1 MKERAAPKDSELRGL
16 LRAKLPDYMIP
27 SAFVILDRFPL
38 SPNGKLDRKA
48 LPRPEAHSSN
58 LAAFAPPDT
67 ETQKALADIWCEALG
82 IQQVGLHDNF
92 FELGGHSL
100 SATRVVSRAIATFRV
115 RLPLR
120 TLFEHPTLAGL
131 AEQIDALLWAGDHT
145 GDLTFH
151 STATLEEGIL

>member
-1 MKERAAPKDSELRGL
+1 MRGL

-27 SAFVILDRFPL
+27 SAFVILDHFPL
-38 SPNGKLDRKA
+38 TPNGKVDRKA
-48 LPRPEAHSSN
+48 LPRPEAQSSN
-58 LAAFAPPDT
+58 LGGYAPPDT
-67 ETQKALADIWCEALG
+67 ETQKALAVIWCNALG

-100 SATRVVSRAIATFRV
+100 LATRVASRAISAFRV

-131 AEQIDALLWAGDHT
+131 AEQIDALLWAGDHN
-145 GDLTFH
+145 GDLMIA
-151 STATLEEGIL
+151 STALLEEGVL